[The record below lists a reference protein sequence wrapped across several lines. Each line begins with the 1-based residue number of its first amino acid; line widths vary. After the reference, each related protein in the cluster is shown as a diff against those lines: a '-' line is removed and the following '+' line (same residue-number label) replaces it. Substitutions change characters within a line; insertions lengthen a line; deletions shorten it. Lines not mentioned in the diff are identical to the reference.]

1 MNADVQI
8 DVQIASDAKSVPQSS
23 EISGWII
30 ATLSDVEPELSCEVS
45 VRVVD
50 EDEGRRLNLKY
61 RDKNYATNVLS
72 FAAGDDVEYLP
83 PDMPRALGDIV
94 LCGPVVEKEAKEQR
108 KAVTDHWGHMLI
120 HGTLHL
126 LGHDH
131 EDERDA
137 AAMESIETR
146 ILARNGVSNPYK
158 C

>member
-1 MNADVQI
+1 MNVDVQV
-8 DVQIASDAKSVPQSS
+8 DVQIASDAESVPQSS

-30 ATLSDVEPELSCEVS
+30 ATLSDVEPDLSCEVS
-45 VRVVD
+45 VRIVD

-61 RDKNYATNVLS
+61 REKNYATNVLS
-72 FAAGDDVEYLP
+72 FAAGDEGEHLP
-83 PDMPRALGDIV
+83 PDMPRVLGDIV
-94 LCGPVVEKEAKEQR
+94 ICGPIVEQEASEQN

-131 EDERDA
+131 EDEREA

-146 ILARNGVSNPYK
+146 ILARKGALNPYK